1 MQQFR
6 ADLHIHSRYSRA
18 TSKALGVR
26 LLAAWSRVKG
36 LDVLATGDFTH
47 PGWQEEIEEHLE
59 PDGSGLYRLKNP
71 KNLTR
76 EIPWLEGYALP
87 GNVRFLLSA
96 EISSIY
102 KSGGKT
108 RKVHNLVYVPDLDT
122 ARRLSGKL
130 SQVGNL
136 ASDGRPI
143 LGLPSRDLLEMVL
156 SLGNGSFL
164 VPAHIWTPWFS
175 LFGSKSGFDSVEEC
189 FGDLSGEIFAMET
202 GLSSDPAM
210 NWMWSA
216 LDRYRMISN
225 SDAHSGEKLGREA
238 NLFGGE
244 KSFAGIRAA
253 LKGEGVGSEFLG
265 TMEFFPEEGKY
276 HLDGHRDC
284 NVVLEP
290 EETRARGGLCPVCG
304 KPLTVGVLSR
314 VQELSDRSAPEQ
326 PAGRPGFVSLIPLA
340 EVLGEVVGQGPN
352 TKGVK
357 SLYARLVSRFGTELD
372 ILQHT
377 PPEDLAKVS
386 RPLAEAL
393 TRMRR
398 GEVYKDPG
406 FDGRFGVISLFTPK
420 ERKEMASGKGL
431 VELAETR
438 TRRSLPGPASPGTL
452 FPAQGRKKPGGER
465 QDYNPAQ
472 RTALTA
478 GPGPVLVLAGPG
490 TGKTHT
496 LVGRVQALMERGVPA
511 RHILAV
517 TFTRRAAEELGRRL
531 MDLCGAAAALPRAD
545 TLHALAFE
553 CWVQSWGEA
562 PVVLDEDAARRLFAE
577 ANPGLAGPRLKRAWT
592 DLALARERMEEIG
605 EDLTDLA
612 HAYAKHKESWNLADY
627 TDLLIFWLEQIQ
639 AGIWANPYTQ
649 VLVDEVQD
657 LTPLQLALVS
667 ALAPEG
673 GQGLFAIGDPHQ
685 SIYSFR
691 GATAGRVEAMAAAW
705 PDATR
710 VTLTENYRSSQAV
723 LDLAS
728 ALLPAAP
735 KLAAQADAP
744 ADIKLFAAPAAGHE
758 ASWIADRVRELLGAT
773 SHSLADAGE
782 AGESLSP
789 GDIAVLVRMRS
800 LVKPILNSLSRAGIP
815 AGAPETEAFW
825 SDPRAGLILEAA
837 GRSLGMAGT
846 AEESAVQIPGKVVA
860 QGPLGLAAYLQDVA
874 PFDRLFWQSPV
885 FRQLRKAFEEHGG
898 WAGLLNW
905 VHLQTEAD
913 LVRAKAEKV
922 QVMTLHAAKGLE
934 FNAVFLP
941 ALEDGLLPFAGAGF
955 LTGSVGEEG
964 GLADAALAEERRL
977 LYVGLTRA
985 RRRLFLSHAA
995 RRDMY
1000 GRELRL
1006 PPSRFLADLPED
1018 LMAKSRLVGHTV
1030 STAKQLDLLG

>member
-6 ADLHIHSRYSRA
+6 ADLHIHSRHSRA
-18 TSKALGVR
+18 TSKALGLR
-26 LLAAWSRVKG
+26 LLAAWARVKG
-36 LDVLATGDFTH
+36 LGVLATGDFTH

-59 PDGSGLYRLKNP
+59 PDGSGLYRLKNQ

-76 EIPWLEGYALP
+76 EIPWLDGYPLP
-87 GNVRFLLSA
+87 GNVRFMLSA

-102 KSGGKT
+102 KSGGRT
-108 RKVHNLVYVPDLDT
+108 RKIHNLVYVPDLDA
-122 ARRLSGKL
+122 ARRLSAKL

-143 LGLPSRDLLEMVL
+143 LGLPARDLLEMVL
-156 SLGNGSFL
+156 GLGQGAFL
-164 VPAHIWTPWFS
+164 APAHIWTPWFS

-216 LDRYRMISN
+216 LDRFRMISN

-238 NLFGGE
+238 NLFSGE
-244 KSFAGIRAA
+244 RSFAGIRAA
-253 LKGEGVGSEFLG
+253 LKGEGLGNEFLG
-265 TMEFFPEEGKY
+265 TLEFFPEEGKY

-284 NVVLEP
+284 SVVLEP
-290 EETRARGGLCPVCG
+290 EETRARGGLCPACG
-304 KPLTVGVLSR
+304 RPLTVGVLSR
-314 VQELSDRSAPEQ
+314 VLELADRSAPQQ
-326 PAGRPGFVSLIPLA
+326 PPGRPGFVSLIPLA
-340 EVLGEVVGQGPN
+340 EVLGEVLGQGPN

-357 SLYARLVSRFGTELD
+357 AFYARLVTRFGSELD
-372 ILQHT
+372 VLQHT

-393 TRMRR
+393 SRMRR

-420 ERKEMASGKGL
+420 ERKEMAAGKGL

-438 TRRSLPGPASPGTL
+438 SRRPQAAPAPAGTL
-452 FPAQGRKKPGGER
+452 LPAAGRKAPDRER

-496 LVGRVQALMERGVPA
+496 LVGRAQALMERGVPA

-517 TFTRRAAEELGRRL
+517 TFTRRAAEELRRRL

-562 PVVLDEDAARRLFAE
+562 PVVLDEDAARRLFGE

-592 DLALARERMEEIG
+592 ELALARERQEPLG
-605 EDLTDLA
+605 EDLKDLA

-627 TDLLIFWLEQIQ
+627 TDLLVFWLEQIQ

-691 GATAGRVEAMAAAW
+691 GAVAGRAEAMAQAW
-705 PDATR
+705 AEPTR
-710 VTLTENYRSSQAV
+710 VTLAENFRSSQAV
-723 LDLAS
+723 LDLAA

-735 KLAAQADAP
+735 KLAAKADAP
-744 ADIKLFAAPAAGHE
+744 ADIRLFAAPGAGHE
-758 ASWIADRVRELLGAT
+758 ASWIAERVRELLGAT
-773 SHSLADAGE
+773 SHSLADAGD
-782 AGESLSP
+782 AGESLAP
-789 GDIAVLVRMRS
+789 GDIAVLVRARS
-800 LVKPILNSLSRAGIP
+800 LVRPILHSLSRAGVP

-825 SDPRAGLILEAA
+825 SDSRAAAILDAA
-837 GRSLGMAGT
+837 GRFLGLAGGD
-846 AEESAVQIPGKVVA
+846 ESAPVQIPSKVVG
-860 QGPLGLAAYLQDVA
+860 QGPRGLAAYLQDIA
-874 PFDRLFWQSPV
+874 PFDRLFWQGPV
-885 FRQLRKAFEEHGG
+885 FRQLRKSFEEHGG

-934 FNAVFLP
+934 FSAVFLP
-941 ALEDGLLPFAGAGF
+941 ALEDGILPFAGAGF
-955 LTGSVGEEG
+955 LAGQAGDDL
-964 GLADAALAEERRL
+964 GLSDAALAEERRL

-1006 PPSRFLADLPED
+1006 APSRFLADLPEAF
-1018 LMAKSRLVGHTV
+1018 MTRTRLVGHTV
-1030 STAKQLDLLG
+1030 STARQLDLLG